1 MNQGGGA
8 HADEKSTAARRPRS
22 GACGAGDRNGRIFP
36 RPPTAQRVDG
46 ERYGKPET
54 YNLLGISYEKEG
66 NLLKASRFYRV
77 AYYMDQTFQA
87 AADNLER
94 VCQFWRKDSKDIQW
108 GLSIDGR

>member
-1 MNQGGGA
+1 MLT
-8 HADEKSTAARRPRS
+8 EKAQPPVDPVLGLAAQ
-22 GACGAGDRNGRIFP
+22 AIE
-36 RPPTAQRVDG
+36 TG
-46 ERYGKPET
+46 EYSRARQLLKESMANDMENPGT

-77 AYYMDQTFQA
+77 AYYMDQTFKA